1 MMLTREKQ
9 APGQR
14 ALQDTV
20 IADVPLAQRT
30 HKSLLRPEP
39 ENSKFQRTAQD
50 ANWVELP
57 RLSELFL
64 SSSVLAATPVE
75 ETGTPLEAIGIAAA
89 PVLRTRDVAW
99 YGSPESTNSEYALR
113 HELGAGGMGTVYEA
127 HQLSVGR
134 SVAFKI
140 LKPELAMDDALV
152 KAFMAEGAVTAELEH
167 PCIVPLYDLG
177 HSALTGTP
185 FYVMKQVRGGAWSAI
200 VDSQT
205 NSQRVEIMLRIC
217 DAIAFAHSRGILHRD
232 LKPDNVMLGDFGE
245 VLVMDWGLAVTVPIV
260 AVDGR
265 ISYST
270 PKAPPV
276 STSTI
281 GGTPA
286 YMAPELAGPD
296 LDKIGLWSDVYL
308 LGATLWRAVTGKPP
322 HGGRTLS
329 ECLPKVYANII
340 DDPTDDGA
348 SECAAFGRS
357 ELIAIARKAMATDPK
372 ERYAGA
378 LEFQTALRDWQGHTQ
393 SAAMAFQAEQ
403 LLSAAEAEKN
413 PGYQRYAI
421 AVFTYEE
428 ALRLWPENPCAK
440 EGVREARLAHA
451 SLALDKGD
459 LELAES
465 ILVDGDHQLLTS
477 PVGDRLRAMRQEQ
490 ACSEYHRET
499 LSKAAEKWSL
509 AFELSPDPM
518 LILRLEDAVVL
529 EANSNFEKVTGW
541 SKSEVIGHST
551 LHIGLW
557 VNVEDRARFTSIL
570 RETGEVQGFEAQFRR
585 KSGEPY
591 DVLVSAC
598 LAEFDGMQVIVAN
611 SRDIS
616 HLRAQESE
624 LRRAHERLERTQSIA
639 RIGTWEYHP
648 DTGHMWW
655 SAETYRIL
663 GLQPSTDAAGLKYD
677 EYMSM
682 VLDQDRPTLEQA
694 LRECT
699 EHGTG
704 FRLKVRHSIAGG
716 KIVHC
721 LARGEA
727 VTDADGHVA
736 FLLGS
741 VMESSAAI
749 L

>member
-1 MMLTREKQ
+1 MPTLEKQ
-9 APGQR
+9 VSGQR
-14 ALQDTV
+14 ALHDTM
-20 IADVPLAQRT
+20 IADIPPAQRT
-30 HKSLLRPEP
+30 YKSLLGPKP
-39 ENSKFQRTAQD
+39 ENGDFQKIAPD
-50 ANWVELP
+50 ADLVEPP

-64 SSSVLAATPVE
+64 SSSALATTGV
-75 ETGTPLEAIGIAAA
+75 ETGLPPEAVGIAAG
-89 PVLRTRDVAW
+89 PVLRARDVAW
-99 YGSPESTNSEYALR
+99 FGSPESTNTEYALR

-140 LKPELAMDDALV
+140 LKPELAMDDVLV

-185 FYVMKQVRGGAWSAI
+185 FYVMKQIRGGAWTAT

-205 NSQRVEIMLRIC
+205 NAQRVEIMLRIC

-245 VLVMDWGLAVTVPIV
+245 VLVMDWGLAVTVPV
-260 AVDGR
+260 AAGDGR
-265 ISYST
+265 MTYST

-276 STSTI
+276 TTSTI

-286 YMAPELAGPD
+286 YMAPELAGPE
-296 LDKIGLWSDVYL
+296 LDKIGFWSDVYL

-340 DDPTDDGA
+340 DEPADDGLG
-348 SECAAFGRS
+348 ECAALGRN

-372 ERYAGA
+372 ERYTSA
-378 LEFQTALRDWQGHTQ
+378 LAFQTALRDWQGHSQ

-403 LLSAAEAEKN
+403 LLASARAAKN
-413 PGYQRYAI
+413 PGYQRFAI

-428 ALRLWPENPCAK
+428 ALRLWPENACAK
-440 EGVREARLAHA
+440 DGIREARLAHA

-465 ILVDGDHQLLTS
+465 VLVDGGHQLLTS
-477 PVGDRLRAMRQEQ
+477 PVGDRLRALREEQ
-490 ACSEYHRET
+490 ACSEYHREK
-499 LSKAAEKWSL
+499 LSKTVEKWSL
-509 AFELSPDPM
+509 AFELSPDPI
-518 LILRLEDAVVL
+518 LILRVEDATVL
-529 EANSNFEKVTGW
+529 EANENFEKVTGW
-541 SKSEVIGHST
+541 TKSEVIGHST

-557 VNVEDRARFTSIL
+557 MNVEDRARFTQEL
-570 RETGEVQGFEAQFRR
+570 RETGEVQGFESRFRR

-591 DVLVSAC
+591 DVLVSAR

-616 HLRAQESE
+616 YLKTQEKE

-639 RIGTWEYHP
+639 HIGTWEYHP
-648 DTGHMWW
+648 DTGEMWW

-663 GLQPSTDAAGLKYD
+663 GFPPSADDTGPKYD

-682 VLDQDRPTLEQA
+682 VVDEDRPSLESA
-694 LRECT
+694 LRACT
-699 EHGTG
+699 EQGTG
-704 FRLKVRHSIAGG
+704 FDLKVRHKVAGG
-716 KIVHC
+716 TTIQC

-727 VTDADGHVA
+727 VTGTDGRVE

-741 VMESSAAI
+741 VMEISAAT